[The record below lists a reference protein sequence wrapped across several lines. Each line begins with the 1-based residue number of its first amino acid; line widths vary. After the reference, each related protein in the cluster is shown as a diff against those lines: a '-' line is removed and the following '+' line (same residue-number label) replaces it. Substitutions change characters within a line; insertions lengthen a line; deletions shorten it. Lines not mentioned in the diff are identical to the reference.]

1 MPAIK
6 ITETTRSAALRRPL
20 TPSVTRDRDIP
31 GLALHVT
38 KRRGFWAVSYQPHG
52 INPATGKRWGGGT
65 RDELGDAMLM
75 TVKQART
82 AAMAVKARVRMGHDP
97 HRERMNARAA
107 AVEERSILPKSVGE
121 ALDVYAQALMSR
133 RQPLEPTRRAVIHYA
148 RKAIHLM
155 QADSLAIQAI
165 DARMV
170 NLMLETM
177 AGSEG
182 ERYLVFTKLSRFL
195 AWCRKRGLVEHNP
208 CDDFDRDE
216 RPKQGRS
223 RDHVPTIDEI
233 KAIWNAAENEP
244 QRDMIRFM
252 LLTPLRR
259 REASG
264 LKWSEVDLQRGR
276 IRIEANRMKQR
287 EAHELPLS
295 PAALTILESR
305 KLSATN
311 DIVFPSSVGKPHG
324 SLMFLTKRLR
334 KVIGQDATA
343 KAQRF
348 TWHDVRR
355 SFVSLLAEHGFDID
369 LLDQCLGHKRA
380 GVRAIYQRASRMGER
395 ARALEAWA
403 QLIVGEEVEHTGKV
417 VPLRVSGAA

>member
-6 ITETTRSAALRRPL
+6 ITETVRSAALRRPFA
-20 TPSVTRDRDIP
+20 PSVIRDRDIP

-38 KRRGFWAVSYQPHG
+38 TRRGFWAVSYQPHG
-52 INPATGKRWGGGT
+52 INPATGKRWGGGV
-65 RDELGDAMLM
+65 RHELGDAMLM
-75 TVKQART
+75 TVMEART
-82 AAMAVKARVRMGHDP
+82 AAMTIKARVRMGHDP
-97 HRERMNARAA
+97 HRENMNARAA
-107 AVEERSILPKSVGE
+107 VVEERSIVPKSAGE

-133 RQPLEPTRRAVIHYA
+133 RQPTETTRRAVIHYA
-148 RKAIHLM
+148 RKAIRLM
-155 QADSLAIQAI
+155 QAEPLALHTI
-165 DARMV
+165 DARMI

-177 AGSEG
+177 TGSDG
-182 ERYLVFTKLSRFL
+182 ERYLVFSKLSRFL
-195 AWCRKRGLVEHNP
+195 AWCRKQGLIEHNP
-208 CDDFDRDE
+208 CDLFDRDE
-216 RPKQGRS
+216 RPKQGQS

-259 REASG
+259 KEASG
-264 LKWSEVDLQRGR
+264 LKWSEVNLQRNR
-276 IRIEANRMKQR
+276 ICIEANRMKQR

-305 KLSATN
+305 KPSAMN
-311 DIVFPSSVGKPHG
+311 DVVFPSSVGKPHG
-324 SLMFLTKRLR
+324 SLMLLTRRLR
-334 KVIGQDATA
+334 KIIGQGVTA

-355 SFVSLLAEHGFDID
+355 SFVSHLAERGFDID

-380 GVRAIYQRASRMGER
+380 GVLAVYQRASRMAEW

-403 QLIVGEEVEHTGKV
+403 DLVSGEAEQAVKV
-417 VPLRVSGAA
+417 VPMRA